1 MCPVYLNI
9 CSNLCSKSTVL
20 FSAPVVSFEVSSGGV
35 LASKSFLR
43 KENKKF
49 PQAQLSYLDAGKLI
63 TMPLRSF
70 ETLSPG
76 PTVSH
81 PLTFG
86 KSQAS
91 VITLVKISIGIKL
104 SSIPMCKFLRWL
116 LGRHWQSTYGLPL
129 ERAAGRGCV
138 SGVPNSPGKSLNMTL
153 QLAHLLNGSNRVVG
167 NLAKHLTLPG
177 AWNMLVDARYVLSKG
192 GL

>member
-104 SSIPMCKFLRWL
+104 SSTPMCKFLRWL
-116 LGRHWQSTYGLPL
+116 LGRHWQSTYGLP
-129 ERAAGRGCV
+129 A
-138 SGVPNSPGKSLNMTL
+138 GKSSRT
-153 QLAHLLNGSNRVVG
+153 
-167 NLAKHLTLPG
+167 
-177 AWNMLVDARYVLSKG
+177 
-192 GL
+192 GLCFRGPKQPWQVP